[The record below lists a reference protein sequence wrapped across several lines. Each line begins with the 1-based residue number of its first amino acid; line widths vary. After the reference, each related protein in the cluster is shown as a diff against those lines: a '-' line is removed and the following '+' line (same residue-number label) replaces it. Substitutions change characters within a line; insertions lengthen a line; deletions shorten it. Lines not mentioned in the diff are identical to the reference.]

1 MTRRWAVFLDR
12 DGTLVPDV
20 VHPTEPRDLRLYAA
34 AGPALRALRQEGA
47 ALVVVSNQ
55 SAVARGLL
63 TRDGLRRLDRR
74 LRDLLRGQGVA
85 LTATYYCP
93 HHPDFT
99 GPCACRKPR
108 PGMID
113 QGLRRLRLPGRACY
127 LVGDTA
133 DDLDAGRRRGL
144 TTVLVLTGHGR
155 AERARV
161 RRRGLADMEAHHLSQ
176 AARWILAREQA
187 RLQPPTA

>member
-1 MTRRWAVFLDR
+1 VIRRWAVFLDR
-12 DGTLVPDV
+12 DGTLIRDA
-20 VHPTEPRDLRLYAA
+20 VHPVRPGDLRLYANT
-34 AGPALRALRQEGA
+34 GSALHDLRGGGA
-47 ALVVVSNQ
+47 RLVVVSNQ

-63 TRDGLRRLDRR
+63 DRPGLRRLDRR
-74 LRDLLRGQGVA
+74 LRDLLRAHGVA

-99 GPCACRKPR
+99 GPCSCRKPR

-113 QGLRRLRLPGRACY
+113 RGLSRLRLPGRACY

-133 DDLDAGRRRGL
+133 EDLEAGRRRGL

-155 AERARV
+155 RHWDRA
-161 RRRGLADMEAHHLSQ
+161 RRRGLADAVVRDIAG
-176 AARWILAREQA
+176 AARWILARE
-187 RLQPPTA
+187 RERD